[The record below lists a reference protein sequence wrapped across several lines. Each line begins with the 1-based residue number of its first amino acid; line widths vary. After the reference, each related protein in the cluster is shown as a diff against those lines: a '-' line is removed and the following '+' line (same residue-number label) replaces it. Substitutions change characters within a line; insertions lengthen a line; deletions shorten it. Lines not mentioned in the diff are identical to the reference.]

1 MLVLRM
7 IYDFLLVILNF
18 LIETPERIFLQVEG
32 FKKIK
37 ELTFLI
43 TKK

>member
-18 LIETPERIFLQVEG
+18 LIETLERIFLQVEG
-32 FKKIK
+32 FKTIK
-37 ELTFLI
+37 RTYFF
-43 TKK
+43 